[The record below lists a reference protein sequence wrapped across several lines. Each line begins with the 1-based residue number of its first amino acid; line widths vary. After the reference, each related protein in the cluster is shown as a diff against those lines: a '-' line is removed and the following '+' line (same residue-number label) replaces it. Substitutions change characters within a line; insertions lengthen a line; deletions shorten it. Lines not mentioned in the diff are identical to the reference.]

1 MSWITVLNTCS
12 SVDLTDGPD
21 ISKAPGRKG
30 LNHFDDWTDEENL
43 QPLNLV
49 YEATPLDNISLII
62 TEYGLLP
69 PTSVPGILPP
79 TSVPVI
85 VREYCRY

>member
-1 MSWITVLNTCS
+1 MQLDSICS
-12 SVDLTDGPD
+12 NELDGPD
-21 ISKAPGRKG
+21 IISKAPGRKG

-49 YEATPLDNISLII
+49 YEATPYYNISLII

-69 PTSVPGILPP
+69 PTSVPGI
-79 TSVPVI
+79 
-85 VREYCRY
+85 VRDHLELF